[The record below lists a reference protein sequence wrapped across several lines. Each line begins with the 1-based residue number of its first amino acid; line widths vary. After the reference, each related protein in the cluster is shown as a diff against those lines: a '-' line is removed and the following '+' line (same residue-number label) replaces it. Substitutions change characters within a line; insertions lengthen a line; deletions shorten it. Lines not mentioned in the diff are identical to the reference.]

1 MWYQSYTSYKYVWEQ
16 AFYIS
21 SLSFCTSGVS
31 QEIIWMGQSI
41 ITNREYKHF
50 SVIERFYTYGS
61 AIWDGVDQVIY
72 ATCRSKA
79 WHRQRV
85 LGQVESR
92 AKALTCQLAIVHVPV
107 YFQILEH
114 CQKWD
119 GKMKRMEWIIKLNQ
133 VPWGRIALKVSI
145 FIWKMIWSPDLLE
158 QLLAQLHIEFQCISS

>member
-1 MWYQSYTSYKYVWEQ
+1 MWPTKKLSSLVYLETESSVYTEHLISASLASPSESLEDSLEMTVKGCQNMSKTRSKLWRQTFSLQKQKQKHQTMWYQSYTSYKYVWEQ

-92 AKALTCQLAIVHVPV
+92 AKALTC
-107 YFQILEH
+107 
-114 CQKWD
+114 
-119 GKMKRMEWIIKLNQ
+119 
-133 VPWGRIALKVSI
+133 
-145 FIWKMIWSPDLLE
+145 
-158 QLLAQLHIEFQCISS
+158 